1 MNKAELRLIEG
12 SKADENENS
21 EREPVGNGGRGR
33 GRGAQDRWT
42 ERLGRYFTP
51 VSDYFLENYHRLRP
65 HPNARGLNS
74 AEAML
79 IIQLMSFKRDHRAPF
94 PSHKTLA
101 ERMGMSE
108 RMVRQHARALVDQG
122 YLQCERKTAG
132 GVNRY
137 HLEPLFAA
145 LEKLMDEDASRPEQE
160 AS

>member
-1 MNKAELRLIEG
+1 MNKPELRLIEG
-12 SKADENENS
+12 SKTEEPAAS
-21 EREPVGNGGRGR
+21 ESEAAPEGERKRR
-33 GRGAQDRWT
+33 HGAQERWT
-42 ERLGRYFTP
+42 EQLGRYFTP
-51 VSDYFLENYHRLRP
+51 VSDYFLANYHRLRP

-79 IIQLMSFKRDHRAPF
+79 IIQLMSFKRDRRAPF

-108 RMVRQHARALVDQG
+108 RMVRQHVRALVTQG

-145 LEKLMDEDASRPEQE
+145 LEKMMAEDVSRPEQE